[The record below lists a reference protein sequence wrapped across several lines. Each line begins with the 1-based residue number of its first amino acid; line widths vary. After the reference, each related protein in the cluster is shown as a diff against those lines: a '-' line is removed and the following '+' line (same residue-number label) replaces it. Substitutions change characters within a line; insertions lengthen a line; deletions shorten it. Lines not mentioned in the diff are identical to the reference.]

1 MTKKEIK
8 ILDKLIQDLC
18 EKQDRIKIMRQTL
31 GINTDFDFLREVQT
45 IEYIYECIL
54 RDRKNTGTTFFSSTS
69 GWTVR
74 YTRDKKKYTKGE
86 KFWIGIHFTFVEA
99 DNYEWYNVPMN
110 EQISPLQI
118 QYLFENYKE
127 HQILDEQLQYLEKYH
142 SELIKAMREMTGHN
156 PHYTFADETKTIEYL
171 YAELLQERKTF
182 KGREMSIGTSG
193 WTVQYKRNNM
203 KYKDGE
209 KFYIRIHFS
218 FTQTDNY
225 DD

>member
-1 MTKKEIK
+1 
-8 ILDKLIQDLC
+8 
-18 EKQDRIKIMRQTL
+18 
-31 GINTDFDFLREVQT
+31 
-45 IEYIYECIL
+45 
-54 RDRKNTGTTFFSSTS
+54 
-69 GWTVR
+69 
-74 YTRDKKKYTKGE
+74 
-86 KFWIGIHFTFVEA
+86 
-99 DNYEWYNVPMN
+99 MN

-142 SELIKAMREMTGHN
+142 SRLIKAMREMTGFN
-156 PHYTFADETKTIEYL
+156 PHYTFPDEAETIEYL

-193 WTVQYKRNNM
+193 WTVQYKRNNV
-203 KYKDGE
+203 KYKEGE

>member
-1 MTKKEIK
+1 
-8 ILDKLIQDLC
+8 
-18 EKQDRIKIMRQTL
+18 
-31 GINTDFDFLREVQT
+31 
-45 IEYIYECIL
+45 
-54 RDRKNTGTTFFSSTS
+54 
-69 GWTVR
+69 
-74 YTRDKKKYTKGE
+74 
-86 KFWIGIHFTFVEA
+86 
-99 DNYEWYNVPMN
+99 MN

-127 HQILDEQLQYLEKYH
+127 HQILDEQLQYLERYH

-171 YAELLQERKTF
+171 YAELLQERKSF